1 MLEELTEK
9 EFQNFFENHPL
20 RNFMETV
27 EIGNL
32 RKKNGWTVKYLG
44 LREKKK
50 IIGATMLLS
59 RKRYFNKY
67 EFYTLRGPLLDY
79 SNDKQ
84 VETFLKELKKYV
96 KRNNGYCLRIDPYL
110 AIRRYDN
117 DKELEVP
124 KTNVLNILKSL
135 KFKKSVPQ
143 EQVSSMYV
151 LDLDG
156 KSEDDILK
164 EMKAN
169 TRNIIR
175 KTIKMGIEVVELPK
189 DELEIF
195 YEIMLETGK
204 HKEFPVRNI
213 AYYEKMYDLFS
224 EKKEIKYLI
233 TRLDLNQYISSLN
246 KEIEENTK
254 KRDSLSDS
262 KCNDGKRK
270 SFDETINSLK
280 KKVDI
285 AKQQKKES
293 GLSIIT
299 LAGSMFIMTEP
310 EIVYLS
316 SGNYEKYLMYN
327 SQYLIQW
334 EMIKYAI
341 EHGYKRYNFYG
352 TPTTNKNDK
361 TYGIYQFKSN
371 FHGYME
377 ELLGEY
383 EVGTSKVYYLVK
395 LIHKI
400 KKS

>member
-9 EFQNFFENHPL
+9 EFQDFSKKHPL

-44 LREKKK
+44 LRKKKK

-59 RKRYFNKY
+59 RKRHFNMN
-67 EFYTLRGPLLDY
+67 EFYALRGPLLDY
-79 SNDKQ
+79 SNDNQ
-84 VETFLKELKKYV
+84 VETFLKELKDYV
-96 KRNNGYCLRIDPYL
+96 KKNNGYCLRIDPYL
-110 AIRRYDN
+110 PIRRYDN

-124 KTNVLNILKSL
+124 KTNILKILESL
-135 KFKKSVPQ
+135 KFKKSETQ

-151 LDLDG
+151 LDLEG

-164 EMKAN
+164 EMKPN

-175 KTIKMGIEVVELPK
+175 KTIKIGIEVSELKK
-189 DELEIF
+189 DELESF
-195 YEIMLETGK
+195 YAIMLATGK
-204 HKEFPVRNI
+204 RKGFRI
-213 AYYEKMYDLFS
+213 RKSAYYENMYDLFS
-224 EKKEIKYLI
+224 KNNEIKYLV
-233 TRLDLNQYISSLN
+233 TRLDLNRYISLLN
-246 KEIEENTK
+246 EEIDENIKKKEA
-254 KRDSLSDS
+254 LSDS
-262 KCNDGKRK
+262 RCNDGKRK
-270 SFDETINSLK
+270 SYDETINSLK

-285 AKQQKKES
+285 AKQQKKEK
-293 GLSIIT
+293 GISIIT
-299 LAGSMFIMTEP
+299 LAGAMFMMTDP

-341 EHGYKRYNFYG
+341 KHGYKRYNFYG
-352 TPTTNKNDK
+352 TPTTNKDDK
-361 TYGIYQFKSN
+361 NYGIYQFKASFN
-371 FHGYME
+371 GYME

-383 EVGTSKVYYLVK
+383 EVGTSLVYYLVK
-395 LIHKI
+395 LLHKI

>member
-9 EFQNFFENHPL
+9 EFQDFAKNHPL
-20 RNFMETV
+20 RNFMETI

-44 LREKKK
+44 LKEEKKLV
-50 IIGATMLLS
+50 GATMLLS
-59 RKRYFNKY
+59 RPRHFNMN
-67 EFYTLRGPLLDY
+67 EFYAIRGPLLDY
-79 SNDKQ
+79 SNDNQ
-84 VETFLKELKKYV
+84 VKTFLEELKKYV
-96 KRNNGYCLRIDPYL
+96 KRKNGYCLKIDPYFP
-110 AIRRYDN
+110 IRRYDN

-124 KTNVLNILKSL
+124 KTNIIKILETLN
-135 KFKKSVPQ
+135 FKKSEEQ

-151 LDLDG
+151 LDLEG
-156 KSEDDILK
+156 KSETDVLK

-175 KTIKMGIEVVELPK
+175 KTIKTGIEIVELKK
-189 DELEIF
+189 DELEEF

-204 HKEFPVRNI
+204 RKGFTIRNI
-213 AYYEKMYDLFS
+213 SYYENMYDLFS
-224 EKKEIKYLI
+224 EKKEIKYLV
-233 TRLDLNQYISSLN
+233 TRLDLNRYISLLN
-246 KEIEENTK
+246 EEIEENIK
-254 KRDSLSDS
+254 KKEALSDS
-262 KCNDGKRK
+262 RCNEGKRK
-270 SFDETINSLK
+270 NFDETISSLK
-280 KKVDI
+280 KKIDI
-285 AKQQKKES
+285 AKQQKKEKNS
-293 GLSIIT
+293 SIIT
-299 LAGSMFIMTEP
+299 LAGSMFIMIDP

-352 TPTTNKNDK
+352 TPTTDKNDK
-361 TYGIYQFKSN
+361 TYGIYQFKASFN
-371 FHGYME
+371 GYME

-383 EVGTSKVYYLVK
+383 EVGTSLVYYLVK
-395 LIHKI
+395 LFHKI

>member
-9 EFQNFFENHPL
+9 EFQDFAKNHPL
-20 RNFMETV
+20 RNFMETI

-44 LREKKK
+44 LKEEKKLV
-50 IIGATMLLS
+50 GATMLLS
-59 RKRYFNKY
+59 RPRHFNMN
-67 EFYTLRGPLLDY
+67 EFYAIRGPLLDY
-79 SNDKQ
+79 SNDNQ
-84 VETFLKELKKYV
+84 VKTFLEELKKYV
-96 KRNNGYCLRIDPYL
+96 KRKDGYCLKIDPYFP
-110 AIRRYDN
+110 IRRYDN

-124 KTNVLNILKSL
+124 KTNIIKILETLN
-135 KFKKSVPQ
+135 FKKSEEQ

-156 KSEDDILK
+156 KSETDVLK

-175 KTIKMGIEVVELPK
+175 KTIKTGIEIVELKK
-189 DELEIF
+189 DELEEF

-204 HKEFPVRNI
+204 RKGFTIRNI
-213 AYYEKMYDLFS
+213 SYYENMYDLFS
-224 EKKEIKYLI
+224 KKKEIKYLV
-233 TRLDLNQYISSLN
+233 TRLDLNRYISLLN
-246 KEIEENTK
+246 EEIKENIK
-254 KRDSLSDS
+254 KKEALSDS
-262 KCNDGKRK
+262 RCNDGKRK
-270 SFDETINSLK
+270 NFDETISSLK
-280 KKVDI
+280 KKIDI
-285 AKQQKKES
+285 AKQQKKEKNS
-293 GLSIIT
+293 SIIT
-299 LAGSMFIMTEP
+299 LAGSMFIMIDP

-316 SGNYEKYLMYN
+316 SGNYEEYLMYN

-352 TPTTNKNDK
+352 TPTTDKNDK
-361 TYGIYQFKSN
+361 TYGIYQFKASFN
-371 FHGYME
+371 GYME

-383 EVGTSKVYYLVK
+383 EVGTSLVYYLVK
-395 LIHKI
+395 LFHKI

>member
-9 EFQNFFENHPL
+9 EFQNFAKNHPL
-20 RNFMETV
+20 RNFMETI

-44 LREKKK
+44 LKEDKKLV
-50 IIGATMLLS
+50 GATLLLS
-59 RKRYFNKY
+59 RPRHFNMN
-67 EFYTLRGPLLDY
+67 EFYAIRGPLLDY
-79 SNDKQ
+79 SNDNQ
-84 VETFLKELKKYV
+84 VKTFLKELKKYV
-96 KRNNGYCLRIDPYL
+96 KKNYGYCLKIDPYL
-110 AIRRYDN
+110 PIRRYDN

-124 KTNVLNILKSL
+124 KTNIIKILESL
-135 KFKKSVPQ
+135 KFKKSEEQ

-151 LDLDG
+151 LDLEG

-175 KTIKMGIEVVELPK
+175 KTIKTGIEIVELKK
-189 DELEIF
+189 DELEEF
-195 YEIMLETGK
+195 YEIMLATGK
-204 HKEFPVRNI
+204 RKGFTIRNI
-213 AYYEKMYDLFS
+213 SYYKNMYDLFS
-224 EKKEIKYLI
+224 KKNEIKFLV
-233 TRLDLNQYISSLN
+233 TRLDINKYISLLN
-246 KEIEENTK
+246 EEIEENIK
-254 KRDSLSDS
+254 KKETLSDS

-280 KKVDI
+280 KKIDI
-285 AKQQKKES
+285 AREQKKERNT
-293 GLSIIT
+293 SIIT
-299 LAGSMFIMTEP
+299 LAGSMFIMTDP
-310 EIVYLS
+310 EVVYLS

-352 TPTTNKNDK
+352 TPTTNKDDK
-361 TYGIYQFKSN
+361 NYGIYQFKASFN
-371 FHGYME
+371 GYME

-383 EVGTSKVYYLVK
+383 VVATSPIYHFIN

>member
-9 EFQNFFENHPL
+9 EFQDFSKKHPL

-50 IIGATMLLS
+50 IVGATMLLS
-59 RKRYFNKY
+59 RKRHFNMN
-67 EFYTLRGPLLDY
+67 EFYALRGPLLDY
-79 SNDKQ
+79 SNDNQ
-84 VETFLKELKKYV
+84 VETFLKELKDYV
-96 KRNNGYCLRIDPYL
+96 KKNNGYCLRIDPYL
-110 AIRRYDN
+110 PIRRYDN

-124 KTNVLNILKSL
+124 KTNILKILETL
-135 KFKKSVPQ
+135 KFKKSETQ

-151 LDLDG
+151 LDLEG
-156 KSEDDILK
+156 KSEDDVLK
-164 EMKAN
+164 EMKPN

-175 KTIKMGIEVVELPK
+175 KNIKTGIEVSELKK
-189 DELEIF
+189 DELENF

-204 HKEFPVRNI
+204 RKGFRVRNI
-213 AYYEKMYDLFS
+213 AYYENMYDLFS
-224 EKKEIKYLI
+224 KKKEIKYLV
-233 TRLDLNQYISSLN
+233 TRLDLNKYISLLN
-246 KEIEENTK
+246 EEIEENTK
-254 KRDSLSDS
+254 KKEALSDS
-262 KCNDGKRK
+262 RCNDGKRK

-280 KKVDI
+280 KKIDI
-285 AKQQKKES
+285 AKQQKKEK

-299 LAGSMFIMTEP
+299 LAGSMFIMTDP

-352 TPTTNKNDK
+352 TPTTNKDDK
-361 TYGIYQFKSN
+361 TYGIYQFKASFN
-371 FHGYME
+371 GYME

-383 EVGTSKVYYLVK
+383 EVGTSLVYYLVK